1 MIKYECLT
9 VKGRLN
15 CFNAKFEGDV
25 GVLGQRD
32 SGKEEIVKATFGL
45 INAEGKVLVD
55 GVDITKLKPEEFNG
69 LLWTKMSLM
78 TYDPKAMFNPIY
90 DVASHF
96 VEIVVS
102 HGMGDSSF
110 AIELAREALR
120 AVGEKEEVL
129 YYYPHQLS
137 PLRLKRVA
145 LALAIF
151 TEPEHVFIEDI
162 EYGLSELNRIYL
174 LNSIIDAISSY
185 RSKLVVFDNDPAVI
199 SRLVDY
205 VYVIYKGEVVE
216 EGPDVLR
223 SPMHP
228 YTIDYLSGLVTEGE
242 PGKGCVY
249 SSTCR
254 FATPKCS
261 ERKPNAFRY
270 GGGVVWC
277 NLYPWGDQ

>member
-1 MIKYECLT
+1 MIEYECLT
-9 VKGRLN
+9 VKGKLK
-15 CFNAKFEGDV
+15 CFNAKFEGNV

-32 SGKEEIVKATFGL
+32 SGKEEIVRATFGL
-45 INAEGKVLVD
+45 VKAEGKIIVD
-55 GVDITKLKPEEFNG
+55 GVDLTGLKKEEFNG

-110 AIELAREALR
+110 AIELAKEALR
-120 AVGEKEEVL
+120 VVGEREEVL

-137 PLRLKRVA
+137 PLSLKRVA

-151 TEPEHVFIEDI
+151 TEPEHVFVEDI

-174 LNSIIDAISSY
+174 LNSIIDALNSY
-185 RSKLVVFDNDPAVI
+185 SSKLVVFDNDPAVI
-199 SRLVDY
+199 SRLADY

-216 EGPDVLR
+216 EGTEVLGN
-223 SPMHP
+223 PMHP
-228 YTIDYLSGLVTEGE
+228 YTMDYLSGNVSDSE

-249 SSTCR
+249 SRACR
-254 FATPKCS
+254 FATPKCQ
-261 ERKPNAFRY
+261 EREPNVFRHER
-270 GGGVVWC
+270 GVVRC
-277 NLYPWGDQ
+277 NLYPWGGR